1 MKTRF
6 LLLAVI
12 GALAFAACGAP
23 AATQASYTAPAATEA
38 PMATQE
44 ALASGDTT
52 PNTERLIIKN
62 ANLSIVVNDPLETV
76 NLVTR
81 LAEGAGGYVVSTNT
95 FETTYF
101 GEHARQANMVVRVPS
116 DKLTPVLE
124 QIKSL
129 AVEVKSE
136 NTSGQ
141 DVTAEYVDLQSRL
154 ANLEAA
160 EKQLQAI
167 MEKAV
172 KTEDVLKVYN
182 QLVATRE
189 EIEVIKGQM
198 KYYKESAAFSAIT
211 LDLIPNVVIQPIE
224 VGGWHPD
231 AVAKQSVETLARI
244 LQFLVDFLITFG
256 IICGPFLLLL
266 GTPAFLFIRWRIK
279 RVAKLEREG
288 TQS

>member
-1 MKTRF
+1 
-6 LLLAVI
+6 
-12 GALAFAACGAP
+12 
-23 AATQASYTAPAATEA
+23 
-38 PMATQE
+38 
-44 ALASGDTT
+44 
-52 PNTERLIIKN
+52 
-62 ANLSIVVNDPLETV
+62 
-76 NLVTR
+76 
-81 LAEGAGGYVVSTNT
+81 
-95 FETTYF
+95 
-101 GEHARQANMVVRVPS
+101 MVVRVPS

-167 MEKAV
+167 MEKAT

-279 RVAKLEREG
+279 RMAKLEREG